1 MEILQG
7 IRDVAVII
15 LALESIILGSALLFL
30 AWQVWKIV
38 GRVRHHLDVV
48 AGSAQDILGTV
59 KETAGSVKE
68 TAQSTKGTAEF
79 VGDRAARPVIE
90 LYSAVSGASRFAQA
104 FLNSGK
110 RGKPE

>member
-1 MEILQG
+1 LEILQG
-7 IRDVAVII
+7 IRDVAVIV
-15 LALESIILGSALLFL
+15 LALESIILGAALLLL

-68 TAQSTKGTAEF
+68 TAQSTQGTAEF
-79 VGDRAARPVIE
+79 VGDRAARPVI
-90 LYSAVSGASRFAQA
+90 
-104 FLNSGK
+104 
-110 RGKPE
+110 